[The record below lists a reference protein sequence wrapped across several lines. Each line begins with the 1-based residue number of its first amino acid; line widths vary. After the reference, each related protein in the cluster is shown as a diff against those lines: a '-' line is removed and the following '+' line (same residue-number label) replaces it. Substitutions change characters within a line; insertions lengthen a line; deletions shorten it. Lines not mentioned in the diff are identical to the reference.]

1 MRKIV
6 ILNDDHVADAQIFC
20 GNLPLV
26 ALVEQRVMIPV
37 ARSAPVTAT
46 TAPSGVLVCE
56 TVRAVLVYKN
66 CPQPLLCAQI

>member
-26 ALVEQRVMIPV
+26 ALVELLKILTLPS
-37 ARSAPVTAT
+37 SA
-46 TAPSGVLVCE
+46 E
-56 TVRAVLVYKN
+56 
-66 CPQPLLCAQI
+66 LLMERL

>member
-1 MRKIV
+1 MLSLVKEQAFGELADLASANAAEKRA
-6 ILNDDHVADAQIFC
+6 VAVRA
-20 GNLPLV
+20 
-26 ALVEQRVMIPV
+26 AV

-66 CPQPLLCAQI
+66 CPQALLCAQL